1 MTPVSPPHRT
11 RHHPALAPHD
21 GEGVHS
27 STLLMSSLSLILLSL
42 FVYLHSVRKPDISR
56 QTAVKR
62 SVAAEFPRPP
72 KLWWVYTSSEAP
84 PLAPLSGGFSE
95 ESVQTLVSL
104 GMTLAPDGS
113 LLIESQLVFAPDEEE
128 KLLPLGMKLLD
139 TLSALSH
146 SEGLLLRVSGP
157 QESLLRTIKQSSAL
171 RRFLTATVT
180 VEVGVGAPQL
190 TVYRGRTP

>member
-1 MTPVSPPHRT
+1 
-11 RHHPALAPHD
+11 
-21 GEGVHS
+21 
-27 STLLMSSLSLILLSL
+27 MSSLSLILLSL
-42 FVYLHSVRKPDISR
+42 FVYLHSVRKPDIHR

-95 ESVQTLVSL
+95 ESVQTLIAL

-113 LLIESQLVFAPDEEE
+113 LSIESQLVFAPDEEE
-128 KLLPLGMKLLD
+128 KLLPLGTKLLE
-139 TLSALSH
+139 TLSAASH
-146 SEGLLLRVSGP
+146 SEELFLRVSGP
-157 QESLLRTIKQSSAL
+157 RDKLLQTLKQSTAL
-171 RRFLTATVT
+171 RRLFTATVT
-180 VEVGVGAPQL
+180 VEVGVGAPPL